1 MEVSQSASHGY
12 YIVIK
17 ASVKLG
23 VVTHCAVIEEERVR
37 YKRRVEPFS
46 DKIKFSEFK
55 GPWKARGMILNT
67 KLEMSQVTSNVDGV
81 DESEE
86 EGDGIGG

>member
-1 MEVSQSASHGY
+1 MELSQSASHGY

-23 VVTHCAVIEEERVR
+23 VASQGAVIEEEWVR
-37 YKRRVEPFS
+37 HEGRVEPFS

-55 GPWKARGMILNT
+55 GP
-67 KLEMSQVTSNVDGV
+67 
-81 DESEE
+81 
-86 EGDGIGG
+86 

>member
-1 MEVSQSASHGY
+1 MLYKDGIMEVSQSAFHGY

-23 VVTHCAVIEEERVR
+23 VVTHGAVIEEEWVR
-37 YKRRVEPFS
+37 YKGRIKPFS

-55 GPWKARGMILNT
+55 G
-67 KLEMSQVTSNVDGV
+67 S
-81 DESEE
+81 
-86 EGDGIGG
+86 

>member
-1 MEVSQSASHGY
+1 MEVSQSASHRN

-23 VVTHCAVIEEERVR
+23 VVTHGAVIEEERVR

-46 DKIKFSEFK
+46 DKIKFSEFESS
-55 GPWKARGMILNT
+55 WKTDN
-67 KLEMSQVTSNVDGV
+67 E
-81 DESEE
+81 
-86 EGDGIGG
+86 

>member
-1 MEVSQSASHGY
+1 MEISQSASHGY

-23 VVTHCAVIEEERVR
+23 VAPHGAVIEEEWVR
-37 YKRRVEPFS
+37 YQGRVETLS

-55 GPWKARGMILNT
+55 
-67 KLEMSQVTSNVDGV
+67 SS
-81 DESEE
+81 
-86 EGDGIGG
+86 

>member
-1 MEVSQSASHGY
+1 MLYKDGIMEVSQSASHGY

-23 VVTHCAVIEEERVR
+23 VAPHGAVIEEEWVR
-37 YKRRVEPFS
+37 YQGRVETLS

-55 GPWKARGMILNT
+55 
-67 KLEMSQVTSNVDGV
+67 SS
-81 DESEE
+81 
-86 EGDGIGG
+86 

>member
-1 MEVSQSASHGY
+1 MEVSQSAFHGY

-23 VVTHCAVIEEERVR
+23 VVTHGAVIEEEWVR
-37 YKRRVEPFS
+37 YKGRIKPFS

-55 GPWKARGMILNT
+55 G
-67 KLEMSQVTSNVDGV
+67 S
-81 DESEE
+81 
-86 EGDGIGG
+86 

>member
-23 VVTHCAVIEEERVR
+23 VAAQGAVIEEEWVR
-37 YKRRVEPFS
+37 HEGRVEPFS
-46 DKIKFSEFK
+46 DKIKFSEFESS
-55 GPWKARGMILNT
+55 WKADN
-67 KLEMSQVTSNVDGV
+67 E
-81 DESEE
+81 
-86 EGDGIGG
+86 